1 MNHEGLLAATRNDC
15 VIKALSL
22 CSLLFFR
29 QVVLKA
35 LDPVFEIED
44 PYAYSIQ
51 GSENTANRAK
61 EATGLLLIRKQ
72 GRYSHMSASS
82 SDLITVTNIRINF
95 TRLFTLGDT
104 LLRKR
109 RNPQDKYYYALY
121 DMVVRGSCFCNG
133 HASQCTPVD
142 QGRGDT
148 FSEAGMVRPE

>member
-1 MNHEGLLAATRNDC
+1 MRTT
-15 VIKALSL
+15 
-22 CSLLFFR
+22 
-29 QVVLKA
+29 
-35 LDPVFEIED
+35 
-44 PYAYSIQ
+44 
-51 GSENTANRAK
+51 SEVTSRRCCEQRSYRRTAN
-61 EATGLLLIRKQ
+61 IRL
-72 GRYSHMSASS
+72 SS

-142 QGRGDT
+142 QGRGDA
-148 FSEAGMVRPE
+148 FSETGMVIQQEQLKSDGDYR

>member
-1 MNHEGLLAATRNDC
+1 MW
-15 VIKALSL
+15 V
-22 CSLLFFR
+22 
-29 QVVLKA
+29 
-35 LDPVFEIED
+35 
-44 PYAYSIQ
+44 
-51 GSENTANRAK
+51 
-61 EATGLLLIRKQ
+61 
-72 GRYSHMSASS
+72 SS

-148 FSEAGMVRPE
+148 FSEPGMVRPKSRKVFLKFNTNNLLVRVGEIL